1 MNDSLTPYEKG
12 LDLLLERLG
21 MDHSRYVEALT
32 YEQRL
37 RENILKVRRYGDDES
52 KRSNRALVVEQLNR
66 LALGELEVSYNQLC
80 GLESSRSHPK
90 GILNRLFLKMEV
102 PPDLPLYERV
112 AALLVSSLGQ
122 IREESIGVLANLLG
136 LMVLSALFA
145 YYLAQGA
152 HDSRPGLLLAVIWVG
167 LTFLPLIAGFLPQQR
182 EKLLESN
189 YSLTSRQR
197 LALRLDKLLGVYV
210 SAYLVEIGTIVI
222 HLGLAYL
229 GLWSAFGTIGQG
241 VFWFVAEW
249 LTFVLAFIGS
259 VIAVKYWENL
269 LREEREVRLQAQ
281 HFLLGLGFPIIIY
294 PGLMLF
300 GILTLELWRTR
311 EFGCTV
317 IGLGLLLLAF
327 FVYRE
332 ARGEE

>member
-1 MNDSLTPYEKG
+1 
-12 LDLLLERLG
+12 
-21 MDHSRYVEALT
+21 
-32 YEQRL
+32 
-37 RENILKVRRYGDDES
+37 
-52 KRSNRALVVEQLNR
+52 
-66 LALGELEVSYNQLC
+66 
-80 GLESSRSHPK
+80 
-90 GILNRLFLKMEV
+90 
-102 PPDLPLYERV
+102 
-112 AALLVSSLGQ
+112 
-122 IREESIGVLANLLG
+122 
-136 LMVLSALFA
+136 
-145 YYLAQGA
+145 
-152 HDSRPGLLLAVIWVG
+152 
-167 LTFLPLIAGFLPQQR
+167 
-182 EKLLESN
+182 
-189 YSLTSRQR
+189 

-229 GLWSAFGTIGQG
+229 GLWSALGTIGQG